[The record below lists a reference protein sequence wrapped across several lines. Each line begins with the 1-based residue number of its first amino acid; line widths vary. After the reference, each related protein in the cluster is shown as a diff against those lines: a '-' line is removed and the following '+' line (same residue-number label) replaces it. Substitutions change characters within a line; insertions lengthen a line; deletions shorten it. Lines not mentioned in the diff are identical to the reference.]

1 MKINRIETYGWEAAV
16 RGMRNPMNSWGN
28 SDSYWCKDEDK
39 CPFSDSFWCD
49 GKDGCPFGECDLE
62 KRYKLGENDL
72 KLMKNLIKAGT
83 DHSKFMRMIIF
94 SCDIEAPLYWWK
106 EMDTYK
112 VGTVRNSCSTMHKL
126 TSKPFEEKDFEN
138 HYGGKVFDQTLEFLN
153 DTRENYLKA
162 TDEKEKQTLF
172 ELMVKTLPS
181 SYIQK
186 ATWIAN
192 YAVLRSIYHSRKN
205 HKLKEWRFFTKVIED
220 IPYAKELI
228 VD

>member
-1 MKINRIETYGWEAAV
+1 MKINKIETYGWEAAV

-28 SDSYWCKDEDK
+28 SDSNYI
-39 CPFSDSFWCD
+39 
-49 GKDGCPFGECDLE
+49 ECDRDCSIC
-62 KRYKLGENDL
+62 RYENECITDSKMLYILGENDL

-153 DTRENYLKA
+153 DTRGTYLLT
-162 TDEKEKQTLF
+162 TDEKEKQELF
-172 ELMVKTLPS
+172 EIMVKTLPS

-186 ATWIAN
+186 ATWMAN
-192 YAVLRSIYHSRKN
+192 YAVLRNIYHSRKN
-205 HKLKEWRFFTKVIED
+205 HKLKEWRFFTKAIED